1 MRSTFIVLIT
11 TFLLS
16 SCYDANSINKY
27 YDTCVALKQPI
38 TLDKLESLFG
48 KVHRIDGADKKV
60 SLHLFLPHK
69 EYAMLHSS
77 FIQAEVNSQNQV
89 VGLKCAEDKRVF

>member
-1 MRSTFIVLIT
+1 MRSTFIAIIMI
-11 TFLLS
+11 FILS
-16 SCYDANSINKY
+16 SCYDAKSINVY
-27 YDTCVALKQPI
+27 YDKCISLKQPI

-48 KVHRIDGADKKV
+48 EVHRIDGADKEI
-60 SLHLFLPHK
+60 SLHLFLPHND
-69 EYAMLHSS
+69 YVMLHSS

>member
-1 MRSTFIVLIT
+1 MRSTFIFLIF
-11 TFLLS
+11 TFILS
-16 SCYDANSINKY
+16 SCYDAKSINEY
-27 YDTCVALKQPI
+27 YDRCIALKQPI

-48 KVHRIDGADKKV
+48 KVHRIDGTDKKV
-60 SLHLFLPHK
+60 SLYLFLPHK
-69 EYAMLHSS
+69 DYVMFHSS